1 MFNFKQICYPCFRIL
16 TYERKTWVDKLQEYL
31 LIHLNNCTLF
41 ETVNDA
47 LLSRIRQCKSIE
59 QLLLNFQILLQNFQR
74 QQHFEFVLYIV
85 NKLV

>member
-16 TYERKTWVDKLQEYL
+16 TFEREIWVDKLQEYL
-31 LIHLNNCTLF
+31 LIHLNDCTLF

-74 QQHFEFVLYIV
+74 QQHFEFVLDIV

>member
-16 TYERKTWVDKLQEYL
+16 TFERKIWVDKLQEYL
-31 LIHLNNCTLF
+31 LIHLNDCTLF